1 MFGKLDNR
9 YSYMFVAFK
18 MRLVQMLKYSAKLLN
33 AVSQSN
39 IKYQSFNHETD
50 LNHELSDDE
59 QKQWI

>member
-1 MFGKLDNR
+1 
-9 YSYMFVAFK
+9 
-18 MRLVQMLKYSAKLLN
+18 MLKYSAKLLN

-59 QKQWI
+59 QKQWIWKSMELSFSMSQFDNTLFYI